1 MNNNKP
7 NTDLLITEII
17 KAIENAKGFEITML
31 DMRELENS
39 VADYFII
46 CSGSSNTHVESIASL
61 VKKDVSKAIQD
72 KPWHTEGET
81 MADWVLLDYINV
93 VVHVFQR
100 PVREHYDLEG
110 LWGDAKITNFSE
122 TV

>member
-1 MNNNKP
+1 MNNKKTNI
-7 NTDLLITEII
+7 DQLITEVI
-17 KAIENAKGFEITML
+17 KAIENAKGFDITLL
-31 DMRELENS
+31 DMRELENA

-46 CSGSSNTHVESIASL
+46 CSGTSNTHVEAIAGL
-61 VKKDVSKAIQD
+61 VKKDVSKALHD
-72 KPWHTEGET
+72 KPWHTEGERV
-81 MADWVLLDYINV
+81 ADWVLLDYVNV

-100 PVREHYDLEG
+100 PLREHYDLEG